1 MKVKRYYDIER
12 NVGKLNIHSLDML
25 VWHILKFYLNKRLPS
40 YYQKSE
46 IILGKSCRDFVDN
59 EVIVSLT
66 SFPARMDKI
75 YITLESLFRQTIRPD
90 RIILWLA
97 DEQYPDKKA
106 VEMRLKKYK
115 KLGLEIQYCDDL
127 RSHKKYFYTMK
138 KYPEAIVITA
148 DDDIIYSEDMLEKLL
163 KTYLKYPGKIV
174 CNRAHLMTEFNGKL
188 LPYNSWIYRAKG
200 YTGINIMFCP
210 TGCAGVLYPPH
221 SLSEHVFDSDVIRE
235 LCLFA
240 DDIWLKCMSYLKG
253 TEVVLTEKDNPETI
267 DIAGANKTGLAQLN
281 VGQDLN
287 DKQIKAVSDYYNI
300 EWNKK
305 LDLKE
310 VP

>member
-138 KYPEAIVITA
+138 KYPR
-148 DDDIIYSEDMLEKLL
+148 S
-163 KTYLKYPGKIV
+163 
-174 CNRAHLMTEFNGKL
+174 N
-188 LPYNSWIYRAKG
+188 
-200 YTGINIMFCP
+200 
-210 TGCAGVLYPPH
+210 
-221 SLSEHVFDSDVIRE
+221 
-235 LCLFA
+235 
-240 DDIWLKCMSYLKG
+240 
-253 TEVVLTEKDNPETI
+253 
-267 DIAGANKTGLAQLN
+267 
-281 VGQDLN
+281 
-287 DKQIKAVSDYYNI
+287 SDYC
-300 EWNKK
+300 
-305 LDLKE
+305 
-310 VP
+310 